1 MGESVEGELVDPMRD
16 ELVMK
21 HFILG
26 TPDPQVRKELGM
38 VQAELE
44 AARRRVKKTLLSQ
57 DPEEVQVERL
67 RSVERSKMR
76 SRELTSLKEKFQN
89 QIPPIVDY
97 LPNLLR
103 MEQMEEAYRIKLL
116 EDSFPPLPEDTK
128 PTQTALGEVLRQG
141 LMLMSSGNGKG
152 STEKKALPA
161 SVQRQAYK
169 HMDLRSEVLGE
180 GESS

>member
-1 MGESVEGELVDPMRD
+1 MGESVEGELVDPARD

-38 VQAELE
+38 AQAELE

-76 SRELTSLKEKFQN
+76 SRELTSLKDKFQN

-116 EDSFPPLPEDTK
+116 EDSFPPPPPEDTK
-128 PTQTALGEVLRQG
+128 PTQSALGEVLRQG

-169 HMDLRSEVLGE
+169 HMDLRSEVLGDD
-180 GESS
+180 